1 MSVKMKVIAIMVV
14 TVIALSVAV
23 WLVHIHISE
32 LQIQNS
38 DLQNQINELQD
49 QNRELQDENDE
60 LQEQLD
66 LLQKRVDFSPD
77 VIITKF
83 SSKDGWWNPVGV
95 TLALDLN
102 ITIENTG
109 ISDIDGLTLEIKR
122 RSLDEDPYNITKRLD
137 ILYAGESAEIYDSI
151 FTGIQFFAA
160 EFRNRSFVAT
170 LKLGDVVLD
179 EKYLLPKQYL

>member
-1 MSVKMKVIAIMVV
+1 MNRKIAASVVII
-14 TVIALSVAV
+14 VIVAASIAT
-23 WLVHIHISE
+23 WFVHTQISE
-32 LQIQNS
+32 LQSQNS
-38 DLQNQINELQD
+38 DLQDEVDELHG
-49 QNRELQDENDE
+49 QNRDLQDENDE